1 MRYLRWI
8 LIEENSEQQFL
19 KIWDLKSPLS
29 LKVAYCFN
37 FKNTEKIGFQ
47 ISFWNLKQQ
56 ITAASSGY

>member
-37 FKNTEKIGFQ
+37 FKYWENWFSDFGLE
-47 ISFWNLKQQ
+47 SE
-56 ITAASSGY
+56 AADHSGI